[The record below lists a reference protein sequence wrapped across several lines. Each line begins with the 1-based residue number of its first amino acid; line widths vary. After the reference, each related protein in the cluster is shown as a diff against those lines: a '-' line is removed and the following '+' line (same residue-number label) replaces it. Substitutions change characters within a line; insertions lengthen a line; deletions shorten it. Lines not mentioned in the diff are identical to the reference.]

1 MNSITYPYLSDL
13 RFLKELDE
21 LNIKEQFV
29 KIIVLDWLENPIAN
43 IEGRVSGGSMNLD
56 GASAVRRSGSITFIC
71 DDEYYNVLDVNNLIS
86 INKKIKIE
94 IGYANATDKYTEYD
108 KIWFPQGVFVIINPS
123 ITHNNQG
130 LSISISFKDKMCLLN
145 GECGGVLPASVTF
158 HEREEEDGTITRV
171 TYYQIIRELVSEFGG
186 EQLGKIIIND
196 VDTRIKKV
204 MKWVGD
210 EPITLK
216 GSGQKRTD
224 WLFIDGYSKGSEITA
239 EDNAPLWSKL
249 AVKTTDEEDST
260 ITITCTP
267 TESEPAY
274 SLKIVQWN
282 GEDSD
287 PTPKAV
293 YENLAGP
300 STQTLTISKELDGK
314 RFGVQLY
321 DAFPQYYTLSI
332 TVENPAGSTFQIE
345 AQPQDD
351 IGYIYTDFCPT
362 SDLVG
367 NAGQNVVT
375 ILDNIKKQLGNYE
388 YFYDIDGNFIFQEIR
403 NYLNTSQSTNEYDT
417 LISQG
422 YLTPALT
429 KSVYQFTDSRL
440 ITAYQNTPQYANI
453 KNDFIVWGVRESAAG
468 AKMPIRYHVAF
479 DTKPYVG
486 NTYYC
491 FTQTDDYGQEYISR
505 VFSPKPG
512 LNKTITTNKLPE
524 VGRGD
529 AWYIKTETA
538 AQTGADSGNGETTIP
553 TSDFYLFNCTLIAKS
568 QAVQMN
574 EDFLYEFNF
583 DHDIALQPGHKY
595 IIELSML
602 NRTRFKTSMN
612 LPESTDPEQ
621 QYHISG
627 RFNGTIPFGD
637 NFYLNT
643 EAYTWYF
650 VYSPN
655 EQGTQKPFKT
665 FSFDSRPKNNNYE
678 ALPSTSPYEQTL
690 NLTTGDFVSIYSY
703 IDNETEPNRWKL
715 FEQNVSNKDPQP
727 KTVITQN
734 YQTELYIQGVAMPGS
749 NRYYSE
755 LAAEWPKMFQLKK
768 HAGVNP
774 TVTWRDEPIYSTI
787 DLEKQIP
794 ANPDYYL
801 DIIEP
806 TSKVGEFSIP
816 SIGVRSKVWNDNAVN
831 CIFETD
837 PPDIVLVEAGT
848 AHTAADRDE
857 AISNGD
863 SYYQVPS
870 SIYNAL
876 AGGGYQNSA
885 FNAIRDVLYQYTN
898 YNESITLTALPIYYL
913 EPNTRITVEDEKS
926 SIHGDYMIKSI
937 SRPFDCNGTMQ
948 ITATK
953 ALERF

>member
-56 GASAVRRSGSITFIC
+56 GSSAVRRSGSITFIC

-94 IGYANATDKYTEYD
+94 IGYANTTDKYIEYD

-171 TYYQIIRELVSEFGG
+171 TYYQIIQELVSEFGG

-216 GSGQKRTD
+216 GSGQKKTD
-224 WLFIDGYSKGSEITA
+224 WLFIDGYSKGSQITA

-267 TESEPAY
+267 TEPEQTY
-274 SLKIVQWN
+274 SLKIVYC
-282 GEDSD
+282 DSAEGSSEGD
-287 PTPKAV
+287 TEEEYV
-293 YENLAGP
+293 NLEGR
-300 STQTLTISKELDGK
+300 QERTLTIRKTDKLDGLW
-314 RFGVQLY
+314 FGVQLY

-403 NYLNTSQSTNEYDT
+403 NYLNTSQSTNEYNT

-453 KNDFIVWGVRESAAG
+453 KNDFIVWGIRESAAG

-491 FTQTDDYGQEYISR
+491 FTQTDDYGQESISR
-505 VFSPKPG
+505 VFSPKHG
-512 LNKTITTNKLPE
+512 LNKTIPTNALPTT
-524 VGRGD
+524 GRGD
-529 AWYIKTETA
+529 AWYVIQPDTE
-538 AQTGADSGNGETTIP
+538 AQTEGDQNDGNEETTIP

-574 EDFLYEFNF
+574 GDLYEFNF
-583 DHDIALQPGHKY
+583 DHNITLQKGQKY

-602 NRTRFKTSMN
+602 DQTRFETALT
-612 LPESTDPEQ
+612 LPSDKQ
-621 QYHISG
+621 RHISG
-627 RFNGTIPFGD
+627 RFNDKIPVGD
-637 NFYLNT
+637 GFYLNT
-643 EAYTWYF
+643 KAYAWYF
-650 VYSPN
+650 LYSPD
-655 EQGTQKPFKT
+655 EQGEKT
-665 FSFDSRPKNNNYE
+665 FRMFSFEKRPKDDDYKPLE
-678 ALPSTSPYEQTL
+678 SRDYDLK
-690 NLTTGDFVSIYSY
+690 LTTEDFVSIYSY
-703 IDNETEPNRWKL
+703 IDNETEQNQWQL
-715 FEQNVSNKDPQP
+715 FEQNVSDKDTQP

-755 LAAEWPKMFQLKK
+755 LAVEWPKMFQLKK
-768 HAGVNP
+768 HASANSP
-774 TVTWRDEPIYSTI
+774 ITWRDEPTYSTI

-801 DIIEP
+801 DIIES

-816 SIGVRSKVWNDNAVN
+816 SIGVRSKVWSDNAVN

-837 PPDIVLVEAGT
+837 PPDIILIEAGT
-848 AHTAADRDE
+848 PHTEADRVE
-857 AISNGD
+857 AMNNGD
-863 SYYQVPS
+863 PYYQVPS

-885 FNAIRDVLYQYTN
+885 FNAIRDILYQYTN